1 MIPQNDGAAAP
12 GAGGRNG
19 PVQSDGES
27 LPLPGLS
34 GSVPAMHRVSDLGR
48 PLEGALWMA
57 GAGLSFV
64 GVNGIVRYLGTELPA
79 AQSAFIRF
87 GFGLLFLLPALWTM
101 RGMRIGPEVGRLFLG
116 RGGLHVVAVVLWFY
130 AMARVPVAEMAAIG
144 FLGPVIVLVIGGL
157 LLGEGL
163 GARRVMAVLVAVAG
177 GLIVLR
183 PGMRDLS
190 LGHLSQLGATVF
202 FSLSYIIAKR
212 LSREA
217 PASVIV
223 AMLSVTVTLGL
234 MPLALWQWQP
244 VRWEQCAW
252 LAAVAALATL
262 GHYAMARAFR
272 AAPLAVTQPVTF
284 LQLIWAALL
293 GALAFGEPVE
303 AWVLAG
309 GALIILAISANTWA
323 EARRDRL
330 APALVEEP

>member
-1 MIPQNDGAAAP
+1 MSV
-12 GAGGRNG
+12 
-19 PVQSDGES
+19 VQ
-27 LPLPGLS
+27 
-34 GSVPAMHRVSDLGR
+34 ASDLGR
-48 PLEGALWMA
+48 PLEGALWMM

-87 GFGLLFLLPALWTM
+87 GFGLMFLLPALWAM
-101 RGMRIGPEVGRLFLG
+101 RGMQFRPGVGRMFLG
-116 RGGLHVVAVVLWFY
+116 RGALHVVAVILWFY
-130 AMARVPVAEMAAIG
+130 AMARVPVAEMAAIA
-144 FLGPVIVLVIGGL
+144 FLGPVMVLVIGGL

-163 GARRVMAVLVAVAG
+163 GARRIAAVVVAVAG

-183 PGMRDLS
+183 PGVRELS

-202 FSLSYIIAKR
+202 FSMSYIIAKR

-223 AMLSVTVTLGL
+223 GVLSVTVTLGL
-234 MPLALWQWQP
+234 LPLAMMQWQP
-244 VRWEQCAW
+244 VRLEQVGW
-252 LAAVAALATL
+252 LACVAGLATL

-284 LQLIWAALL
+284 LQLLWAAML

-303 AWVLAG
+303 VWVMAG
-309 GALIILAISANTWA
+309 GGLIILAISVNTWA
-323 EARRDRL
+323 EARRDRVGPVVVDDL
-330 APALVEEP
+330 

>member
-1 MIPQNDGAAAP
+1 
-12 GAGGRNG
+12 
-19 PVQSDGES
+19 
-27 LPLPGLS
+27 
-34 GSVPAMHRVSDLGR
+34 
-48 PLEGALWMA
+48 MA

-87 GFGLLFLLPALWTM
+87 GFGLMFLLPALWAM
-101 RGMRIGPEVGRLFLG
+101 RGMRFAPGVGQLFLG
-116 RGGLHVVAVVLWFY
+116 RGALHVVAVVLWFY
-130 AMARVPVAEMAAIG
+130 AMARVPVAEMAAIA
-144 FLGPVIVLVIGGL
+144 FLGPVMVLVLGGL
-157 LLGEGL
+157 MLGEGL
-163 GARRVMAVLVAVAG
+163 GGRRIAAVLVAVAG

-183 PGMRDLS
+183 PGVRELS

-217 PASVIV
+217 PASAIV
-223 AMLSVTVTLGL
+223 ALLSVAVTLGL
-234 MPLALWQWQP
+234 APLALVQWQA
-244 VRWEQCAW
+244 VRPEQLAW
-252 LAAVAALATL
+252 LACVAGLATL

-303 AWVLAG
+303 PWVLAG

-323 EARRDRL
+323 EARRERVV
-330 APALVEEP
+330 PALVEDP

>member
-1 MIPQNDGAAAP
+1 
-12 GAGGRNG
+12 
-19 PVQSDGES
+19 
-27 LPLPGLS
+27 
-34 GSVPAMHRVSDLGR
+34 
-48 PLEGALWMA
+48 MA

-87 GFGLLFLLPALWTM
+87 GFGLMFLLPALWAM
-101 RGMRIGPEVGRLFLG
+101 RGMRFAPGVGQLFLG
-116 RGGLHVVAVVLWFY
+116 RGALHVVAVVLWFY
-130 AMARVPVAEMAAIG
+130 AMARVPVAEMAAIA
-144 FLGPVIVLVIGGL
+144 FLGPVMVLVIGGL
-157 LLGEGL
+157 MLGEGL
-163 GARRVMAVLVAVAG
+163 GGRRIAAVLVAVAG

-183 PGMRDLS
+183 PGVRELS

-217 PASVIV
+217 PASTIV
-223 AMLSVTVTLGL
+223 ALLSVAVTLGL
-234 MPLALWQWQP
+234 APLALVQWQA
-244 VRWEQCAW
+244 VRPEQLAW
-252 LAAVAALATL
+252 LACVAGLATL

-293 GALAFGEPVE
+293 GTLAFGEPVE
-303 AWVLAG
+303 PWVLAG

-323 EARRDRL
+323 EARRERVV
-330 APALVEEP
+330 PALVEDP